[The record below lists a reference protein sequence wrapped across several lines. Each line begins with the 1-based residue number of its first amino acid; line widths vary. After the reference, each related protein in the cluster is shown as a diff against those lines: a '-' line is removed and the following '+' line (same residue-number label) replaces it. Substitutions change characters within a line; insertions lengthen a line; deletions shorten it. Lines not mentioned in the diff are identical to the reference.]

1 MSTSK
6 APAEPMEEIKET
18 SDTAVIEKK
27 HRKPRVK
34 KTVEDDAVAPAPKEK
49 KPRAYSFIQAFSEW
63 RKANNW
69 SGLCPKK
76 GSDEYDQIRKIY
88 DSHK

>member
-1 MSTSK
+1 
-6 APAEPMEEIKET
+6 MEEIKE
-18 SDTAVIEKK
+18 SVVEKK
-27 HRKPRVK
+27 ERKPRVK
-34 KTVEDDAVAPAPKEK
+34 KVVDEAPKEK

-76 GSDEYDQIRKIY
+76 GTEEYDQIRKIY
-88 DSHK
+88 DSHSPKGNI

>member
-1 MSTSK
+1 
-6 APAEPMEEIKET
+6 MEEIKET
-18 SDTAVIEKK
+18 LIEKK
-27 HRKPRVK
+27 QRKPRVK
-34 KTVEDDAVAPAPKEK
+34 KTVEDNPAPAPKEK

-76 GSDEYDQIRKIY
+76 GTDEYDQIRKIY